1 MWGAGFIRSFHCAA
15 PQPTVAYRA
24 WSLRVQP
31 ERQILHGVEGEAAAC
46 ASARFASERPK
57 LGRGTDIALLVETAR
72 FTAETVAIPDTRE

>member
-1 MWGAGFIRSFHCAA
+1 MWGAGFIRSFHCAG

-31 ERQILHGVEGEAAAC
+31 ERQILHGVEGEAAAS
-46 ASARFASERPK
+46 ASPVSSSKRPK

-72 FTAETVAIPDTRE
+72 FTAETVVIPDTRE